1 MNYRYNDLK
10 RIISELKNSSVTIML
25 FNSDLDKI
33 KKDFTESKGYRISQ
47 LKKETNL
54 YLISQYDL
62 FVKNRIDQV
71 ETAIY
76 QN

>member
-47 LKKETNL
+47 LKETNL
-54 YLISQYDL
+54 YLVSQYDL
-62 FVKNRIDQV
+62 FVKSRIDQV